1 MEIGVGL
8 PSTLPTATGADVLTW
23 ARDGD
28 AAGFSS
34 LGTIDRVVYGNH
46 ETIPTLAAAAAVSSR
61 ARLTTGILIAP
72 FRGNGTLLAKQLAT
86 VDSLAGGR
94 LTVGIAVGGREDD
107 YTATG
112 SDFHRRGAAF
122 DAQLA
127 EMRAVW
133 AGEARGTAGAVGPA
147 PVQDGG
153 PPLLIGGVGAH
164 AVRRTVDGAAGWIM
178 GGGGPDAFAQG
189 AAPVRAAWQ
198 EAGRPGA
205 PRLVSLGY
213 FALGPDADERA
224 RRYLSDYYAFAGD
237 YASMVVS
244 GALTSETKLREQVA
258 AFADAGCDE
267 LILFPC
273 SPDPEQLRRLADV
286 ALV

>member
-1 MEIGVGL
+1 MEIGIGL
-8 PSTLPTATGADVLTW
+8 PSTIPTATGADVLTW
-23 ARDGD
+23 AHDGD

-61 ARLTTGILIAP
+61 ARLTTAILIAP

-86 VDSLAGGR
+86 VDSFSGGR

-133 AGEARGTAGAVGPA
+133 SGEERGTAGAVGPA
-147 PVQDGG
+147 PRQEDG
-153 PPLLIGGVGAH
+153 PPLLIGGGGAP
-164 AVRRTVDGAAGWIM
+164 ALRRVVSDGVGWIS
-178 GGGGPDAFAQG
+178 GGGGPDVFAQG

-198 EAGRPGA
+198 EAGRSGA
-205 PRLVSLGY
+205 PRLAALGY
-213 FALGPDADERA
+213 YALGPDAA
-224 RRYLSDYYAFAGD
+224 TLAQGYLSDYYAFAGE
-237 YASMVVS
+237 YAAMVVS
-244 GALTSETKLREQVA
+244 GALTSEAAIREQVA

-273 SPDPEQLRRLADV
+273 SPELDQLRRLADV
-286 ALV
+286 TLG